1 MDFVKIR
8 KQLQYSDCTEVKTNL
23 EMDAEN
29 KKKQKNKKII
39 KRKVKKDKKRDGVD
53 INEDLGTTFLM
64 HNP

>member
-1 MDFVKIR
+1 
-8 KQLQYSDCTEVKTNL
+8 
-23 EMDAEN
+23 MDAEI

-64 HNP
+64 QNPWKTNIFFV

>member
-23 EMDAEN
+23 EMDTEI
-29 KKKQKNKKII
+29 KKKQKNKKFI

-64 HNP
+64 QNP

>member
-8 KQLQYSDCTEVKTNL
+8 KQLQHSDCTEVRTNL
-23 EMDAEN
+23 EMDAEI

-64 HNP
+64 QNP